1 LGVASP
7 LGASPDGC
15 ISDTP
20 EGGGSRLRRGG
31 QTLINDTTSKQL
43 TNLSVA
49 LGNETSEVRTGRKS
63 RNLLIDIGKQL
74 LDGTGLSHGELL
86 NGNPTRMA
94 PERNNGKHELKTE
107 SRNAG
112 MHPRIL
118 YGSLGGSLL
127 PPHVR
132 RE

>member
-1 LGVASP
+1 
-7 LGASPDGC
+7 
-15 ISDTP
+15 
-20 EGGGSRLRRGG
+20 
-31 QTLINDTTSKQL
+31 
-43 TNLSVA
+43 VA

-112 MHPRIL
+112 MHPSPTMSCLALSIATAGEGKLNHESIL
-118 YGSLGGSLL
+118 CGSRPVRLDGSS
-127 PPHVR
+127 
-132 RE
+132 